1 MMISMAGGIPTSGEL
16 CCGEGGGMW
25 QGAEGTL
32 QELKA
37 LPVDSQQ
44 DKGTSVP
51 QPLGLQFCQ

>member
-1 MMISMAGGIPTSGEL
+1 MVGGIPTRGEL

-37 LPVDSQQ
+37 LPGRQSTRQ
-44 DKGTSVP
+44 GHLSPTATRTSVLP
-51 QPLGLQFCQ
+51 VI

>member
-1 MMISMAGGIPTSGEL
+1 MAGGIPTSCEL